1 MVTKDMCERK
11 TYSVRLQESVLDS
24 LRHLAVDEHRP
35 LSALLEEAITDI
47 LAKYSR
53 MPPPGS
59 GKEEGGKKGR
69 RHKAERRTGAG

>member
-1 MVTKDMCERK
+1 MVTKDTCERK

-24 LRHLAVDEHRP
+24 MRHLAVDEHRP

-47 LAKYSR
+47 LAKYAR
-53 MPPPGS
+53 TTPPGS